1 MASIPDK
8 PTLSAAWPRLRAA
21 AEAMRSGGATIPALF
36 RADPERF
43 ARLHAVFAGRE
54 GEILLDYSKNRV
66 TAEVL
71 ADLIALAREMGVEA
85 STRSMFAGDRIN
97 ITENRAVL
105 HVALRNRSN
114 TPILVDGH
122 DVMPGVNRVLEQM
135 GTFATQ
141 IRSGLW
147 KGTQQNTALLCP
159 IALQR
164 SRGER
169 ARLRTEGYTGAAITD
184 VVNIG
189 IGGSDLGPVMVCEA
203 LKAHALPNLRAHF
216 VSNVDGAHITEV
228 LRHCT
233 PATTLFI
240 VASKTFT
247 TQETITNANSAKAWF
262 LAAAKDVRAHQGRGW
277 TRTGAGQDE

>member
-1 MASIPDK
+1 MC
-8 PTLSAAWPRLRAA
+8 
-21 AEAMRSGGATIPALF
+21 
-36 RADPERF
+36 
-43 ARLHAVFAGRE
+43 
-54 GEILLDYSKNRV
+54 
-66 TAEVL
+66 TA
-71 ADLIALAREMGVEA
+71 
-85 STRSMFAGDRIN
+85 
-97 ITENRAVL
+97 
-105 HVALRNRSN
+105 
-114 TPILVDGH
+114 
-122 DVMPGVNRVLEQM
+122 
-135 GTFATQ
+135 
-141 IRSGLW
+141 
-147 KGTQQNTALLCP
+147 
-159 IALQR
+159 
-164 SRGER
+164 
-169 ARLRTEGYTGAAITD
+169 GYTGAAITD